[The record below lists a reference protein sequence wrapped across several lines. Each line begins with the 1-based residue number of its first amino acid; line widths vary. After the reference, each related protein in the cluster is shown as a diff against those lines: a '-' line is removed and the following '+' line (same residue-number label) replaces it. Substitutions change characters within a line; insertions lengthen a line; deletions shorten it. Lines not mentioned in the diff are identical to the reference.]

1 MPIRRNLRVTRILA
15 SIVVILG
22 LFLGNAVQG
31 HLLPQAYAAPAVTAN
46 AVTAGATSPK
56 VSRQD
61 VASIGFLTAGQLAQ
75 QCGEGTAFSITYC
88 LAFLA
93 GVHDSMRAYEQW
105 LDQREFCAPNTVK
118 QRDLSNAFLAYVT
131 AHPEYRDGLASSV
144 AVVALKEA
152 WPCTNQGH

>member
-1 MPIRRNLRVTRILA
+1 MIRAVALLVA
-15 SIVVILG
+15 LG
-22 LFLGNAVQG
+22 LFLGGADEG
-31 HLLPQAYAAPAVTAN
+31 HWQPQARAATPVSASSPAAMK
-46 AVTAGATSPK
+46 ADDAA
-56 VSRQD
+56 
-61 VASIGFLTAGQLAQ
+61 AIGFLTAGQLAQ
-75 QCGEGTAFSITYC
+75 QCREGTAFSVTYC

-118 QRDLSNAFLAYVT
+118 QRDLSNAFLAFVT

-152 WPCTNQGH
+152 WPCTSPGR